1 MTTPMATIA
10 DALIEFILSLLGDP
24 DAAAAFAEDPEGS
37 FEAAGLGDICAAD
50 VRSVAPVVIDRPE
63 VISVSP
69 PDVTVHTPPTIIVR
83 PHPYPEEPKHELIRE
98 IANIVNN
105 FSVDN
110 RATIL
115 DQSVNQSIWAE
126 GDVTQLFDQDA
137 VVAAGDDSLAGGE
150 NVDVDNSTTDI
161 EAGDIS
167 IGNTDTDV
175 EIEDSFNDESVDVDL
190 ELEADVEGSANDQSS
205 TVNQDVSVED
215 SFTQSTETTIEGS
228 TVVNAPSST
237 PQVEETAAP
246 ADASVQEV
254 ADYAAETASD
264 GSLDTVDTMSE
275 TPDYTDE
282 TLIEEQ
288 PLDAEFDDQ
297 P

>member
-10 DALIEFILSLLGDP
+10 DALIEFILGLLGDP
-24 DAAAAFAEDPEGS
+24 EAAAEFAEDPEGA

-63 VISVSP
+63 VISVSA
-69 PDVTVHTPPTIIVR
+69 PDVTVNTPPTIVFR
-83 PHPYPEEPKHELIRE
+83 PPHPEEPKHELIRE

-105 FSVDN
+105 FSFDN

-137 VVAAGDDSLAGGE
+137 VVAAGDESVAGGE
-150 NVDVDNSTTDI
+150 NVDIDNSTTDI

-175 EIEDSFNDESVDVDL
+175 EIEDSFNDESVDVELD
-190 ELEADVEGSANDQSS
+190 LEADVEDSANDQSS
-205 TVNQDVSVED
+205 TVEQDVSVED
-215 SFTQSTETTIEGS
+215 SFNESTETTIDGS
-228 TVVNAPSST
+228 TVVNAPAST
-237 PQVEETAAP
+237 PQVEESAAAAAEP
-246 ADASVQEV
+246 VQEV
-254 ADYAAETASD
+254 ADYAAETTPDS
-264 GSLDTVDTMSE
+264 SLDTIDSISDSPE
-275 TPDYTDE
+275 YTDE
-282 TLIEEQ
+282 ALIEEQ

>member
-10 DALIEFILSLLGDP
+10 DALIEFILGLLGDP
-24 DAAAAFAEDPEGS
+24 EAAAEFAKHPEGA

-69 PDVTVHTPPTIIVR
+69 PDVTVNTPPTIVFR
-83 PHPYPEEPKHELIRE
+83 PSHPEEPKHELIRE

-105 FSVDN
+105 FSFDN

-137 VVAAGDDSLAGGE
+137 VVAAGDESVAGGE
-150 NVDVDNSTTDI
+150 NVDIDNSTTDI

-175 EIEDSFNDESVDVDL
+175 EIEDSFNDESVDVELD
-190 ELEADVEGSANDQSS
+190 LEADVEDSANDQSS
-205 TVNQDVSVED
+205 TVEQDVSVED
-215 SFTQSTETTIEGS
+215 SFNESTETTIDGS
-228 TVVNAPSST
+228 TVVNAPAST
-237 PQVEETAAP
+237 PQVEESAAAAAEP
-246 ADASVQEV
+246 VQEV
-254 ADYAAETASD
+254 ADYAAETTPDS
-264 GSLDTVDTMSE
+264 SLDTIDSISDSPE
-275 TPDYTDE
+275 YTDE
-282 TLIEEQ
+282 ALIEEQ

>member
-10 DALIEFILSLLGDP
+10 DALIEFILGLLGDP
-24 DAAAAFAEDPEGS
+24 EAAAEFAEHPEGA

-69 PDVTVHTPPTIIVR
+69 PDVTVNTPPTIVFR
-83 PHPYPEEPKHELIRE
+83 PPHPEEPKHELIRE

-105 FSVDN
+105 FSFDN

-137 VVAAGDDSLAGGE
+137 VVAAGDESVAGGE
-150 NVDVDNSTTDI
+150 NVDIDNSTTDI

-175 EIEDSFNDESVDVDL
+175 EIEDSFNDESVDVELDL
-190 ELEADVEGSANDQSS
+190 EASANDQSS
-205 TVNQDVSVED
+205 TVEQDVSVED
-215 SFTQSTETTIEGS
+215 SFNESTETTIDGS
-228 TVVNAPSST
+228 TVVNAPAST
-237 PQVEETAAP
+237 PQVEESAAAAAEP
-246 ADASVQEV
+246 VQEV
-254 ADYAAETASD
+254 ADYAAETTPDS
-264 GSLDTVDTMSE
+264 SLDTIDSISDSPE
-275 TPDYTDE
+275 YTDE
-282 TLIEEQ
+282 ALIEEQ

>member
-1 MTTPMATIA
+1 MATPLATVA
-10 DALIEFILSLLGDP
+10 DALIEFILSLLRDP
-24 DAAAAFAEDPEGS
+24 AAVAEFKADPQKVLDS
-37 FEAAGLGDICAAD
+37 RGLGDICAAD
-50 VRSVAPVVIDRPE
+50 VRSFAPVVIDRPE

-69 PDVTVHTPPTIIVR
+69 PDVTVNTPPTIVFR
-83 PHPYPEEPKHELIRE
+83 PPHPEEPKHELIRE

-105 FSVDN
+105 FSFDN

-137 VVAAGDDSLAGGE
+137 VVAAGDESVAGGE
-150 NVDVDNSTTDI
+150 NVDIDNSTTDI

-175 EIEDSFNDESVDVDL
+175 EIEDSFNDESVDVELD
-190 ELEADVEGSANDQSS
+190 LEADVEDSANDQSS
-205 TVNQDVSVED
+205 TVEQDVSVED
-215 SFTQSTETTIEGS
+215 SFNESTETTIDGS
-228 TVVNAPSST
+228 TVVNAPAST
-237 PQVEETAAP
+237 PQVEESAAAAAEP
-246 ADASVQEV
+246 VQEV
-254 ADYAAETASD
+254 ADYAAETTPDS
-264 GSLDTVDTMSE
+264 SLDTIDSISDSPE
-275 TPDYTDE
+275 YTDE
-282 TLIEEQ
+282 ALIEEQ

>member
-10 DALIEFILSLLGDP
+10 DALIEFILGLLGDP
-24 DAAAAFAEDPEGS
+24 EAAAEFAEHPEGA

-69 PDVTVHTPPTIIVR
+69 PDVTVNTPPTIVFR
-83 PHPYPEEPKHELIRE
+83 PPHPEEPKHELIRE

-105 FSVDN
+105 FSFDN

-137 VVAAGDDSLAGGE
+137 VVAAGDESVAGGE
-150 NVDVDNSTTDI
+150 NVDIDNSTTDI

-175 EIEDSFNDESVDVDL
+175 EIEDSFNDESVDVELD
-190 ELEADVEGSANDQSS
+190 LEADVEDSANDQSS
-205 TVNQDVSVED
+205 TVEQDVSVED
-215 SFTQSTETTIEGS
+215 SFNESTETTIDGS
-228 TVVNAPSST
+228 TVVNAPAST
-237 PQVEETAAP
+237 PQVEEWAAAAAEP
-246 ADASVQEV
+246 VQEV
-254 ADYAAETASD
+254 ADYAAETTPDS
-264 GSLDTVDTMSE
+264 SLDTIDSISDSPE
-275 TPDYTDE
+275 YTDE
-282 TLIEEQ
+282 ALIEEQ

>member
-1 MTTPMATIA
+1 MPTPMATIA

-24 DAAAAFAEDPEGS
+24 EAAAEFAEDPEGA

-69 PDVTVHTPPTIIVR
+69 PDVTVNTPPTIVFR
-83 PHPYPEEPKHELIRE
+83 PPPPGAPKHKLTRE
-98 IANIVNN
+98 SANSLTH
-105 FSVDN
+105 FSFDT
-110 RATIL
+110 RATTL

-137 VVAAGDDSLAGGE
+137 VVAAGDESVAGGE
-150 NVDVDNSTTDI
+150 NVDIDNSTTDI
-161 EAGDIS
+161 GAGDIS

-175 EIEDSFNDESVDVDL
+175 EIEDSFNDESVDVELD
-190 ELEADVEGSANDQSS
+190 LEADVEDSANDQSS
-205 TVNQDVSVED
+205 TVEQDVSVED
-215 SFTQSTETTIEGS
+215 SFNESTETTIDGS
-228 TVVNAPSST
+228 TVVNAPAST
-237 PQVEETAAP
+237 PQVEESAAAAAEP
-246 ADASVQEV
+246 VQEV
-254 ADYAAETASD
+254 ADYAAETTPDS
-264 GSLDTVDTMSE
+264 SLDTIDSISDSPE
-275 TPDYTDE
+275 YTDE
-282 TLIEEQ
+282 ALIEEQ

>member
-10 DALIEFILSLLGDP
+10 DALIEFILGLLGDP
-24 DAAAAFAEDPEGS
+24 EAAAEFAEDPEGA

-63 VISVSP
+63 VISVSA
-69 PDVTVHTPPTIIVR
+69 PDVTVNTPPTIVFR
-83 PHPYPEEPKHELIRE
+83 PPHPEEPKHELIRE

-105 FSVDN
+105 FSFDN

-137 VVAAGDDSLAGGE
+137 VVAAGDESVAGGE
-150 NVDVDNSTTDI
+150 NVDIDNSTTDI

-175 EIEDSFNDESVDVDL
+175 EIEDSFNDESVDVELD
-190 ELEADVEGSANDQSS
+190 LEADVEDSANDQSS
-205 TVNQDVSVED
+205 TVEQDVSVED
-215 SFTQSTETTIEGS
+215 SFNESTETTIDGS
-228 TVVNAPSST
+228 TVVNAPAST
-237 PQVEETAAP
+237 PQVEESAAAAAEP
-246 ADASVQEV
+246 VQEV
-254 ADYAAETASD
+254 ADYAAETTPDS
-264 GSLDTVDTMSE
+264 SLDTIDSISDS
-275 TPDYTDE
+275 P
-282 TLIEEQ
+282 
-288 PLDAEFDDQ
+288 
-297 P
+297 

>member
-10 DALIEFILSLLGDP
+10 DALIEFILGLLGDP
-24 DAAAAFAEDPEGS
+24 EAAAEFAEDPEGA

-63 VISVSP
+63 VISVSA
-69 PDVTVHTPPTIIVR
+69 PDVTVNTPPTIVVR
-83 PHPYPEEPKHELIRE
+83 PPHPEEPKHELIRE

-105 FSVDN
+105 FSFDN

-137 VVAAGDDSLAGGE
+137 VVAAGDESVAGGE
-150 NVDVDNSTTDI
+150 NVDIDNSTTDI

-175 EIEDSFNDESVDVDL
+175 EIEDSFNDESVDVELD
-190 ELEADVEGSANDQSS
+190 LEADVEDSANDQSS
-205 TVNQDVSVED
+205 TVEQDVSVED
-215 SFTQSTETTIEGS
+215 SFNESTETTIDGS
-228 TVVNAPSST
+228 TVVNAPAST
-237 PQVEETAAP
+237 PQVEESAAAAAEP
-246 ADASVQEV
+246 VQEV
-254 ADYAAETASD
+254 ADYAAETTPDS
-264 GSLDTVDTMSE
+264 SLDTIDSISDSPE
-275 TPDYTDE
+275 YTDE
-282 TLIEEQ
+282 ALIEEQ

>member
-10 DALIEFILSLLGDP
+10 DALIEFILGLLGDP
-24 DAAAAFAEDPEGS
+24 EAAAEFAERPS
-37 FEAAGLGDICAAD
+37 SSMRSAGLGDICAAD

-69 PDVTVHTPPTIIVR
+69 PDVTVNTPPTIVVR
-83 PHPYPEEPKHELIRE
+83 PPHPEEPKHELIRE

-105 FSVDN
+105 FSFDN

-137 VVAAGDDSLAGGE
+137 VVAAGDESVAGGE
-150 NVDVDNSTTDI
+150 NVDIDNSTTDI

-175 EIEDSFNDESVDVDL
+175 EIEDSFNDESVDVELD
-190 ELEADVEGSANDQSS
+190 LEADVEDSANDQSS
-205 TVNQDVSVED
+205 TVEQDVSVED
-215 SFTQSTETTIEGS
+215 SFNESTETTIDGS
-228 TVVNAPSST
+228 TVVNAPAST
-237 PQVEETAAP
+237 PQVEESAAAAAEP
-246 ADASVQEV
+246 VQEV
-254 ADYAAETASD
+254 ADYAAETTPDS
-264 GSLDTVDTMSE
+264 SLDTIDSISDSPE
-275 TPDYTDE
+275 YTDE
-282 TLIEEQ
+282 ALIEEQ

>member
-10 DALIEFILSLLGDP
+10 DALIEFILGLLGDP
-24 DAAAAFAEDPEGS
+24 EAAAEFAEHPEGA

-69 PDVTVHTPPTIIVR
+69 PDVTVNTPPTIVVR
-83 PHPYPEEPKHELIRE
+83 PPHPEEPKHELIRE

-105 FSVDN
+105 FSFDN

-137 VVAAGDDSLAGGE
+137 VVAAGDESVAGGE
-150 NVDVDNSTTDI
+150 NVDIDNSTTDI

-175 EIEDSFNDESVDVDL
+175 EIEDSFNDESVDVELD
-190 ELEADVEGSANDQSS
+190 LEADVEDSANDQSS
-205 TVNQDVSVED
+205 TVEQDVSVED
-215 SFTQSTETTIEGS
+215 SFNESTETTIDGS
-228 TVVNAPSST
+228 TVVNAPAST
-237 PQVEETAAP
+237 PQVEESAAAAAEP
-246 ADASVQEV
+246 VQEV
-254 ADYAAETASD
+254 ADYAAETTPDS
-264 GSLDTVDTMSE
+264 SLDTIDSISDSPE
-275 TPDYTDE
+275 YTDE
-282 TLIEEQ
+282 ALIEEQ

>member
-10 DALIEFILSLLGDP
+10 DALIEFILGLLGDP
-24 DAAAAFAEDPEGS
+24 EAAAEFAEHPEGA

-69 PDVTVHTPPTIIVR
+69 PDVTVNTPPTIVFR
-83 PHPYPEEPKHELIRE
+83 PPHPEEPKHELIRE

-105 FSVDN
+105 FSFDN

-137 VVAAGDDSLAGGE
+137 VVAAGDESVAGGE
-150 NVDVDNSTTDI
+150 NVDIDNSTTDI

-175 EIEDSFNDESVDVDL
+175 EIEDSFNDESVDVELD
-190 ELEADVEGSANDQSS
+190 LEADVEDSANDQSS
-205 TVNQDVSVED
+205 TVEQDVSVED
-215 SFTQSTETTIEGS
+215 SFNESTETTIDGS
-228 TVVNAPSST
+228 TVVNAPAST
-237 PQVEETAAP
+237 PQVEESAAAAAEP
-246 ADASVQEV
+246 VQEV
-254 ADYAAETASD
+254 ADYAAETTPDS
-264 GSLDTVDTMSE
+264 SLDTIDSISDSPE
-275 TPDYTDE
+275 YTDE
-282 TLIEEQ
+282 ALIEEQ